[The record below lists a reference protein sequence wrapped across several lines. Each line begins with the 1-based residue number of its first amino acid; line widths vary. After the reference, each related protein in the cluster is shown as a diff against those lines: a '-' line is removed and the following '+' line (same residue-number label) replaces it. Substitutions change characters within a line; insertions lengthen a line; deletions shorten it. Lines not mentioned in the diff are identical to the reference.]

1 MRTHALVSIWALV
14 KKDFREHAAHLL
26 GLLTVIAA
34 SQLLPVLL
42 GPGGFVPVLSL
53 ALLPVVFL
61 FPMLIAYWLIGME
74 KAKRTLFL
82 LRLLPLSAHHLA
94 IAKEV
99 VALSMVLLSGATV
112 VAARSLVFS
121 LQEEPEMGVLG
132 SLGAALERWI
142 PIVTVLLTQL
152 ALFLYL
158 WLDYRLAGIIIV
170 VIWYSGAFLAFFH
183 PNELMPL
190 ARLSEQWSFIVA
202 GHGIAVLLVLGLHF
216 LTVRLLERKDWD
228 RLATG

>member
-1 MRTHALVSIWALV
+1 VRASIWALV
-14 KKDFREHAAHLL
+14 KKDFREHATHLL
-26 GLLTVIAA
+26 GFLVVIAT
-34 SQLLPVLL
+34 SQLLPLLL
-42 GPGGFVPVLSL
+42 GPGGVVPTLSL
-53 ALLPVVFL
+53 ALLPVAFL
-61 FPMLIAYWLIGME
+61 FPMFIAYWLIGME

-99 VALSMVLLSGATV
+99 VALSMLLLLGAV
-112 VAARSLVFS
+112 VVVARSLVLS
-121 LQEEPEMGVLG
+121 LQEDHEMDVLG
-132 SLGAALERWI
+132 SFGTALARWI
-142 PIVTVLLTQL
+142 PIVMVLLTQL

-170 VIWYSGAFLAFFH
+170 VIWYSGVFLAFFY

-190 ARLSEQWSFIVA
+190 ARLSERWSFIVV

-216 LTVRLLERKDWD
+216 LMVRLLERKDWD